1 MTRSYLALLA
11 TMLVPTVAFG
21 AEPASQPA
29 TANLSAETRTVLI
42 EEMQAISQAM
52 GRIHTAV
59 VTGDHSTVAEEARKI
74 HDSFVLQQELS
85 DAQRKE
91 IGTKLP
97 SDFVAAD
104 RAFHV
109 LAERL
114 SQAGENRNPTL
125 ERLWFQE
132 MTRACQACHTDY
144 AGARFPGLM
153 PDGAPPTE

>member
-1 MTRSYLALLA
+1 MNRPFLALLA
-11 TMLVPTVAFG
+11 TVLMPTVAFG
-21 AEPASQPA
+21 AEPQSQPA
-29 TANLSAETRTVLI
+29 TASLSAETRAVLI

-59 VTGDHSTVAEEARKI
+59 VTGDHPTVAEEARNI

-85 DAQRKE
+85 DAQREE
-91 IGTKLP
+91 IGTELP
-97 SDFVAAD
+97 PTFIAAD

-114 SQAGENRNPTL
+114 ARAGENGNPAL

-144 AGARFPGLM
+144 AGARFPGLV
-153 PDGAPPTE
+153 PDGSGATE